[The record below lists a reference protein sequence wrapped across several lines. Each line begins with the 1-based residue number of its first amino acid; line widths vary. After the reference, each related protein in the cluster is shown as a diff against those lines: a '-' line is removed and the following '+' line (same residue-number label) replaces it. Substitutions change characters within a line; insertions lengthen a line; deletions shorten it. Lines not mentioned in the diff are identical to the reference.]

1 MVSCIGCVIYLIN
14 QLSTVAVALLQN
26 VLPQSS
32 IASMNKVTCLVLEH
46 GVLIGNVDEF
56 IVALSLLVTDVCEI
70 RISLFA
76 VFTNETRIIVL
87 NNGK

>member
-1 MVSCIGCVIYLIN
+1 
-14 QLSTVAVALLQN
+14 
-26 VLPQSS
+26 
-32 IASMNKVTCLVLEH
+32 MNKVTCLVLEH